1 MVSPPFANDKM
12 RLERFD
18 SIQLLIVYTYLRPKV
33 CTDCEDIFP
42 VCQCVLLCDDIF
54 NLRPYFFLFF
64 PSSRFGLVFWQLF
77 GFCKSKKYTST
88 VHDRKN
94 TTTTTT
100 THTTYSHIITNLSIY
115 QKVSINQYT
124 GARCVS
130 MNQEI
135 LSASEDEVNVVVV
148 ISFTSLVVVVVV
160 VAKEKHVPS

>member
-1 MVSPPFANDKM
+1 M
-12 RLERFD
+12 
-18 SIQLLIVYTYLRPKV
+18 
-33 CTDCEDIFP
+33 
-42 VCQCVLLCDDIF
+42 
-54 NLRPYFFLFF
+54 
-64 PSSRFGLVFWQLF
+64 F

-94 TTTTTT
+94 TTTTT

-148 ISFTSLVVVVVV
+148 ISFTSLVVFVVV

>member
-1 MVSPPFANDKM
+1 MVACAFKTRRILA
-12 RLERFD
+12 R
-18 SIQLLIVYTYLRPKV
+18 IVLSTFSAYKRRIAKTSFLCV
-33 CTDCEDIFP
+33 E
-42 VCQCVLLCDDIF
+42 CVLVCDDIF

-64 PSSRFGLVFWQLF
+64 PSSRFGLVFWLLF

-94 TTTTTT
+94 TTTTTTTT

-148 ISFTSLVVVVVV
+148 ISFTSLVVFVVV

>member
-1 MVSPPFANDKM
+1 MTFSTSDPTF
-12 RLERFD
+12 F
-18 SIQLLIVYTYLRPKV
+18 
-33 CTDCEDIFP
+33 F
-42 VCQCVLLCDDIF
+42 
-54 NLRPYFFLFF
+54 FFLPLVLGLFF
-64 PSSRFGLVFWQLF
+64 GQLF

-94 TTTTTT
+94 TTTTT

-148 ISFTSLVVVVVV
+148 ISFTSLVVFVVV

>member
-1 MVSPPFANDKM
+1 M
-12 RLERFD
+12 
-18 SIQLLIVYTYLRPKV
+18 
-33 CTDCEDIFP
+33 
-42 VCQCVLLCDDIF
+42 
-54 NLRPYFFLFF
+54 
-64 PSSRFGLVFWQLF
+64 F

-94 TTTTTT
+94 TTTTTTTTTT

-148 ISFTSLVVVVVV
+148 ISFTSLVVFVVV